1 MVQKEIEPSQNP
13 KNILSITGK
22 IMAIRSILSS
32 FYENDKFD
40 ATSGKIPD
48 ATKKDKIELSE
59 QAKTLQNTNETKNL
73 DDIQKKIESG
83 FYNTKEVISKVADAI
98 LKEIGK

>member
-1 MVQKEIEPSQNP
+1 MEI
-13 KNILSITGK
+13 K
-22 IMAIRSILSS
+22 RILSS
-32 FYENDKFD
+32 LYKNDNNFRTPSSK
-40 ATSGKIPD
+40 SPSI
-48 ATKKDKIELSE
+48 TKKDKIELSE

-83 FYNTKEVISKVADAI
+83 FYNSEEVISKVADAI